1 MSKQDFDVI
10 VVGAGFAGVAMIHR
24 LRQAGLSGLVIEA
37 GSDVGGTWYW
47 NSYPGARC
55 DVRSLEYCFAFDD
68 DLQAEWHWPERF
80 APQPEILRYIQHV
93 ADRFGLRPHIRCNT
107 RVTAASYD
115 QAARNWTVT
124 TDQGDSLVAGAVVMA
139 TGCLS
144 NARLPDIAGI
154 EDFAGPIYHTGQW
167 PQGGVDFT
175 GQRVGVIGTGSSGIQ
190 AIPCIAEQA
199 RHLTVFQRTPHY
211 SVPAVNVPFPDEF
224 VAEWKDTHR
233 QKRATAN
240 QSRVGVLH
248 EYGTV
253 TWDEA
258 DPEWRKTEL
267 ERRWKLGGNN
277 FMYAFTDV
285 LANSETNRHV
295 ADFVRAKIAEIVKDP
310 VTRQKIMPVDY
321 PIGTKR
327 LCLDTNYYATYNRAN
342 VTVVDLRSEPFS
354 HMTETSMV
362 TSAGEYPLD
371 ALVCATG
378 YDAMTGSLNAIA
390 IKGRDGLMLRN
401 LWADGPQ
408 TYMGLAVA
416 GFPNL
421 FIVTGPGSPSVFSN
435 MVLSIEHDIAWIG
448 DCLEWMRGNGIAA
461 IEAEESAQD
470 GWVRHASDLVEGT
483 LFNQAN
489 SWYIG
494 ANIPGKPR
502 VFMPY
507 LGGVDVYQAKCRD
520 VAQAG
525 YAGFRTEPGEE
536 TA

>member
-1 MSKQDFDVI
+1 MGKQDFDVI
-10 VVGAGFAGVAMIHR
+10 VVGAGFAGVYMIHR
-24 LRQAGLSGLVIEA
+24 LRKAGISALVIEA
-37 GSDVGGTWYW
+37 GSDVGGTWHW
-47 NSYPGARC
+47 NRYPGARC

-68 DLQAEWHWPERF
+68 DLQEEWHWPERF

-107 RVTAASYD
+107 RVSAASYD
-115 QAARNWTVT
+115 EAAQNWTVT
-124 TDQGDSLVAGAVVMA
+124 TDLGDSLVAGSLVMA

-144 NARLPDIAGI
+144 NSRLPDIAGI
-154 EDFAGPIYHTGQW
+154 GDFSGPIHHTGQW
-167 PQGGVDFT
+167 PHEGVDFT

-199 RHLTVFQRTPHY
+199 DQLTVFQRTPHY
-211 SVPAVNVPFPDEF
+211 SVPAVNVPFSGGF
-224 VAEWKDTHR
+224 VAEWKASHR
-233 QKRATAN
+233 EKRAAAN
-240 QSRVGVLH
+240 KTRVGVLH
-248 EYGTV
+248 DFGTG

-258 DPEWRKTEL
+258 DPEWRIAEL

-285 LANSETNRHV
+285 LANPETNRQV
-295 ADFVRAKIAEIVKDP
+295 ADFVRTKIAEIIKDP

-327 LCLDTNYYATYNRAN
+327 LCIDTDYYATYNRDN
-342 VTVVDLRSEPFS
+342 VTLVDLRSEPIE
-354 HMTETSMV
+354 HMTATAMV
-362 TSAGEYPLD
+362 TSGGEYPLD

-378 YDAMTGSLNAIA
+378 YDAMTGALNAIA
-390 IKGRDGLMLRN
+390 ITGRDGAILRD
-401 LWADGPQ
+401 LWTDGPQ
-408 TYMGLAVA
+408 TYLGLAVA

-435 MVLSIEHDIAWIG
+435 MVLSIEHDVDWIG
-448 DCLEWMRGNGIAA
+448 DCIDWMRDNRIAA
-461 IEAEESAQD
+461 IEAEQGAQD
-470 GWVRHASDLVEGT
+470 AWVRHVGELAEGT
-483 LFNQAN
+483 LFTQAN

-507 LGGVDVYQAKCRD
+507 LGGVDAYQVKCRE

-525 YAGFRTEPGEE
+525 YTGFRAERREE
-536 TA
+536 AQ